1 MVRTQR
7 SIQDYDAL
15 FEPIRAARQAASGNQ
30 LCNPAKAAEAV
41 LQVLAAKN
49 PPVHL
54 VLGSDAL
61 RLVAA
66 GRSTVEKDL
75 REWEELSRSTDFPDG
90 HQIASN

>member
-1 MVRTQR
+1 MWAR
-7 SIQDYDAL
+7 SR
-15 FEPIRAARQAASGNQ
+15 PPRRGARGNQ
-30 LCNPAKAAEAV
+30 LGNPAKAAEAILKV
-41 LQVLAAKN
+41 IESDK

-66 GRSTVEKDL
+66 GRAAVETDL

-90 HQIASN
+90 HQIASS